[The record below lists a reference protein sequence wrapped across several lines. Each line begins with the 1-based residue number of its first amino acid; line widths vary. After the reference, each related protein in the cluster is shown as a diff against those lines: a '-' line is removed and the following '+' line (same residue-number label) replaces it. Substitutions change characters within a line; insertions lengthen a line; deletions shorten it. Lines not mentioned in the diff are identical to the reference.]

1 MFYFAFKLIFHLAS
15 CLHMLSLLV
24 QLHTARQADFEE
36 TVKEFSAKLSLVPL
50 PPPGQLHVVRKNF
63 SFSIR

>member
-1 MFYFAFKLIFHLAS
+1 
-15 CLHMLSLLV
+15 MLSLLV

-36 TVKEFSAKLSLVPL
+36 TVKEFTAKLSLVPL